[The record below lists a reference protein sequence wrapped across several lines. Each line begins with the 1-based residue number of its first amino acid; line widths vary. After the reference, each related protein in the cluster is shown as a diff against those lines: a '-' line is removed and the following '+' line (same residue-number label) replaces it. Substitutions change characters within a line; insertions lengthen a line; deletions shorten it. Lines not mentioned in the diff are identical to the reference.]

1 MRPFHIHK
9 RALLMQ
15 HIISIIVAFLM
26 HLPELIALSD
36 LEMGYNLFPDIHWI
50 NVSYEILF
58 TYLSILLLF
67 ILNRKIFIP
76 DSHVPEISWKRVA
89 ISFILT
95 LVVCNL
101 LGKGFVFLHQHF
113 DVPAINATLHH
124 YLHPLRDILIACI
137 VTGTCYL
144 EYQNLRSRRMLLEN
158 EQLRTENLVNQ
169 YETLKSQLNPHMLF
183 NSLNTLYSL
192 IRESPQKAQQ
202 FLQEL
207 SRVMRYTLHDNLAH
221 TVSLAEEME
230 FVHSYTYLLQM
241 RYEDNLHFEIDI
253 PQEALTRKLPP
264 MAVQMLVENAVKHNE
279 ISNRHPLTIHIGAK
293 DGQLCIS
300 NRLQPKLSSSS
311 GTCIGLANLSKRYQL
326 LFGQNITIEETETD
340 FKVTLP
346 LI

>member
-1 MRPFHIHK
+1 MRPLSIHK
-9 RALLMQ
+9 KELLMQ
-15 HIISIIVAFLM
+15 HIIAVIVAFLM
-26 HLPELIALSD
+26 HLPELIALSEPD
-36 LEMGYNLFPDIHWI
+36 MGNSLFPDIHWL

-58 TYLSILLLF
+58 TYLSMWLLF
-67 ILNRKIFIP
+67 VLNRKLFMLGGN
-76 DSHVPEISWKRVA
+76 VPNIGWRRVA
-89 ISFILT
+89 LSFVLT

-137 VTGTCYL
+137 VTGTCYV
-144 EYQNLRSRRMLLEN
+144 EYQNQRSRRVLLEN
-158 EQLRTENLVNQ
+158 EQLRTENLINQ

-230 FVHSYTYLLQM
+230 FVHSYIYLLQM
-241 RYEDNLHFEIDI
+241 RYEDNLHFEVHI
-253 PQEALTRKLPP
+253 PQEALGRKIPP
-264 MAVQMLVENAVKHNE
+264 MAVQMLIENAVKHNE
-279 ISNRHPLTIHIGAK
+279 ISNRHPLTIHIDAHN
-293 DGQLCIS
+293 DLLCIS
-300 NRLQPKLSSSS
+300 NRLQPKLSGNS
-311 GTCIGLANLSKRYQL
+311 GTRIGLSNLSKRYRL
-326 LFGQNITIEETETD
+326 LFERDITIEETATD